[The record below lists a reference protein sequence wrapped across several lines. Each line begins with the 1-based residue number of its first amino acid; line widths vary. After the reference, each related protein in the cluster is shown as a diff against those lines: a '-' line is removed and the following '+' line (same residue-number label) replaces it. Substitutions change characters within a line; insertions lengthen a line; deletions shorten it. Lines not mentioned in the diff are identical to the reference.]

1 MNGPVSGAV
10 VITGASTGIGEA
22 CARMLD
28 ARGMRVFAGVRN
40 DQDGERLKE
49 GCSDRLE
56 PIYLDVTEPVS
67 ISEARDRVADA
78 VGDLGLTGLVNNAGI
93 AVGGPLETLPMERF
107 RRQFEV
113 NVFGVLETTQQ
124 FLPLLRQ
131 ARGRLVLMS
140 SVAGRSISPM
150 LGAYGASKYAIEA
163 MGDALRVELRRA
175 GVQVSIV
182 EPGAIRTPIWEKAT
196 GAGNQSLKEVTE
208 EARALYGEAVTAIIE
223 YAREAE
229 ARAIPAEAVAEAVTH
244 ALLSATPRTRYLV
257 GKDTWIRVAL
267 ELLPTRLRDYL
278 FARRLKLA

>member
-10 VITGASTGIGEA
+10 VVTGASTGIGEA

-40 DQDGERLKE
+40 DHDGARLRE
-49 GCSDRLE
+49 GSSDRLE

-67 ISEARDRVADA
+67 IGDARDRVSEV
-78 VGDLGLTGLVNNAGI
+78 VGDLGLAGLVNNAGI

-140 SVAGRSISPM
+140 SIAGRSVSPM
-150 LGAYGASKYAIEA
+150 LGAYGASKYALEA
-163 MGDALRVELRRA
+163 MGDAMRIELRRA

-196 GAGNQSLKEVTE
+196 GAGNQSFNEITE
-208 EARALYGEAVTAIIE
+208 EARAVYGEAVNAIIQ
-223 YAREAE
+223 YARDAE

-244 ALLSATPRTRYLV
+244 ALLSPNPKIRYLV
-257 GKDTWIRVAL
+257 GNDAWLRVL
-267 ELLPTRLRDYL
+267 IELLPTRLRDYF
-278 FARRLKLA
+278 FAQRLKLA

>member
-40 DQDGERLKE
+40 DQDGARLQE
-49 GCSDRLE
+49 GCSARLE

-67 ISEARDRVADA
+67 IGEARDRVSEA
-78 VGDLGLTGLVNNAGI
+78 VGDLGLAGLVNNAGI

-140 SVAGRSISPM
+140 SIAGRSVSPM
-150 LGAYGASKYAIEA
+150 LGAYGASKYALEA
-163 MGDALRVELRRA
+163 MGDAFRIELRRA
-175 GVQVSIV
+175 GIQVSLV

-196 GAGNQSLKEVTE
+196 GASNQSFKEITD
-208 EARALYGEAVTAIIE
+208 EARAIYGEAVTAIIE

-244 ALLSATPRTRYLV
+244 ALLSANPKVRYLV
-257 GKDTWIRVAL
+257 GNDAWFRIAL

-278 FARRLKLA
+278 FAQRLKLA